1 LKLSL
6 FHSKDFWGGVMLL
19 ATGVAA
25 MALARDYPF
34 GTSLR
39 MGPGYFPM
47 VLGGVLAVFGVLLAL
62 RGLRSAERI
71 EPGWSLRALIV
82 LPLAFVAFG
91 LLMDYAGFV
100 PALAV
105 LVIGSAAASAEFKFS
120 EVALLTLFMLALCVG
135 VFIFGLG
142 LPYRLFGGA

>member
-1 LKLSL
+1 MKFSL
-6 FHSKDFWGGVMLL
+6 LHSKDFWGGVMLF

-62 RGLRSAERI
+62 RGLRSVERI

-105 LVIGSAAASAEFKFS
+105 LVIASAAAGAEFKLS

-142 LPYRLFGGA
+142 LPYRLFGGS